1 MTCCMLK
8 ARLIGVV
15 TVKDGMAVQSFGF
28 NRYLP
33 LGDPICLV
41 ENLDRWGADEIYIQV
56 IDRSEKDLGPDY
68 ALIKKISDLPIATPL
83 IYGGGVRPVDEGIQ
97 VIKLGADRL
106 ALNSMLI
113 DSLGDV
119 KLLSERLGVQ
129 AIVGVLPVRVQK
141 NNLEYYDYRQRRLHL
156 GWLKTTAEALEMCL
170 SEVML
175 VDYLNEG
182 YPGKFDCAILQKADL
197 LKIPL
202 LPFGGLSEPWQIQGV
217 LSIPCVAG
225 FGIGNFLNYKEN
237 AVEFYKET
245 VESPRVRSHFS

>member
-1 MTCCMLK
+1 MLK

-15 TVKDGMAVQSFGF
+15 TVKDGIAVQSFGF

-41 ENLDRWGADEIYIQV
+41 ENLDRWGADEIYIQI
-56 IDRSEKDLGPDY
+56 IDRSKRDLGPDY
-68 ALIKKISDLPIATPL
+68 ELIKKISDLPIATPL
-83 IYGGGVRPVDEGIQ
+83 IYGGGVRSIDEGIQ

-113 DSLGDV
+113 DSPDDV
-119 KLLSERLGVQ
+119 LLLSERLGVQ
-129 AIVGVLPVRVQK
+129 AIVGVLPVRVQE
-141 NNLEYYDYRQRRLHL
+141 NRLEYYDYRQRRLHL
-156 GWLKTTAEALEMCL
+156 GWLKTTVEALEMCL

-182 YPGKFDCAILQKADL
+182 YPGKFDRAILQKSDP

-202 LPFGGLSEPWQIQGV
+202 LPFGGLSEPSQIQDV
-217 LSIPCVAG
+217 LSIPSVAG

-237 AVEFYKET
+237 AIELYKEALD
-245 VESPRVRSHFS
+245 SSRVRSYSS

>member
-1 MTCCMLK
+1 MLK

-41 ENLDRWGADEIYIQV
+41 ENLDRWGADEIYIQI
-56 IDRSEKDLGPDY
+56 IDRSKKNLGPDY
-68 ALIKKISDLPIATPL
+68 GLIKKISDLPITTPL
-83 IYGGGVRPVDEGIQ
+83 IYGGGIRSIDEGLK

-106 ALNSMLI
+106 ALNSMLV

-129 AIVGVLPVRVQK
+129 AMVGVLPVRVQE
-141 NNLEYYDYRQRRLHL
+141 NRLEYYDYRNRRLDI
-156 GWLKTTAEALEMCL
+156 GWLKKKVSTLEMCL

-175 VDYLNEG
+175 VDYFDEG
-182 YPGKFDCAILQKADL
+182 YPGRFDLNILQKSDFFS
-197 LKIPL
+197 IPL
-202 LPFGGLSEPWQIQGV
+202 LPFGGLSEPRQIQRV
-217 LSIPCVAG
+217 LSIPSVAG
-225 FGIGNFLNYKEN
+225 FGVGNFLNYREN
-237 AVEFYKET
+237 AVEFYKDAIS
-245 VESPRVRSHFS
+245 SPRVRSYVA